1 LGSHAGTCTGCSK
14 KTDPLGYFDDNF
26 GKYGPILIIF
36 SLLQREIHDAQ
47 KIKLFQPPHLYYDA
61 TLPSETNTDA
71 GISAVCFNELN
82 GPQSDLKSN

>member
-1 LGSHAGTCTGCSK
+1 MYRVFQ

-36 SLLQREIHDAQ
+36 SLLQQEIHDAQ
-47 KIKLFQPPHLYYDA
+47 KLTYFSHLTFIMMPLYLA
-61 TLPSETNTDA
+61 KQTLMLVSVLH
-71 GISAVCFNELN
+71 VCFNEFN